1 MKTVKRNIFPIRMK
15 NIFTKKP
22 IALLLLVLLFLFHI
36 PLQAQV
42 LEENDLFAKDST
54 VKLTNV
60 STYVKMIGFNLKE
73 AFTKPFHLSKSE
85 TNQLTDFTFLI
96 IGLRMLD
103 EPVQR
108 SPLNLKKSN
117 SGLSDAS
124 HFVSKFGAEY
134 QIITLA
140 ALGTYGLIFKDEK
153 LKNTT
158 LLATQALITAGAV
171 GTVIKT
177 LTGRDRPSYY
187 GKDETA
193 SPTFQ
198 GPGEKSYSSSFPSG
212 HTFSAFAVATVYAT
226 EYKDKPFVPILAYSA
241 ASLVGLSRISE
252 NKHWTT
258 DVLVGAV
265 LGYLSGKQAVN
276 NYHFLQTKKKSKLN
290 YSFQLNYSA
299 GQWNPSVVVLLP

>member
-60 STYVKMIGFNLKE
+60 STYVKMVGFNLKE

-96 IGLRMLD
+96 IGLGMLD

-108 SPLNLKKSN
+108 SPLNLKKNN

-124 HFVSKFGAEY
+124 HFITKFGAEY

-171 GTVIKT
+171 GTVIKI

-193 SPTFQ
+193 SPTFR